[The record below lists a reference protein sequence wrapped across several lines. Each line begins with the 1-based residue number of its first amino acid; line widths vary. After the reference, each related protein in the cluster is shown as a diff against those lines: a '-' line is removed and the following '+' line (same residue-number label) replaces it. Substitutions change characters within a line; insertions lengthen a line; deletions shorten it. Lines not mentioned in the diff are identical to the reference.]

1 MVDNGL
7 FHILNYCGSLRGY
20 KTPKVL
26 LHNLCHHILSPE
38 ELAVLAERG
47 NYFPP
52 HVYLPLP
59 GRFKAR
65 YQEEKLRIIDIYWE
79 TKSVL
84 QLGIWSHRL
93 IGALNY
99 CGIIQGWAY
108 QKRCDG
114 TQMRMS
120 EFADNFF
127 SMILDIE

>member
-7 FHILNYCGSLRGY
+7 FHILTYCGSLRGY

-65 YQEEKLRIIDIYWE
+65 YQEEKRRIIDICWE
-79 TKSVL
+79 TNSGH
-84 QLGIWSHRL
+84 QPDIWAQRL
-93 IGALNY
+93 IGGLED
-99 CGIIQGWAY
+99 CGITRGWAY
-108 QKRCDG
+108 QK
-114 TQMRMS
+114 
-120 EFADNFF
+120 
-127 SMILDIE
+127 